1 MSEMDIDQKI
11 FNCFF
16 YKVKSLQP
24 HKEDIKIGK
33 YTFAFKY
40 INIWIKYGEKIIDEI
55 MVDRLGSKA
64 SPEYLENCSIEFFV
78 YGLFDNYINGSLYK
92 DNNNYKMKID
102 YEVPKKSI
110 EEIFNIIE
118 NNIRGDKK
126 WMKIIKL

>member
-78 YGLFDNYINGSLYK
+78 YGLSDNYINVRLYK
-92 DNNNYKMKID
+92 DNNNYKMEID
-102 YEVPKKSI
+102 SGVPKKSI
-110 EEIFNIIE
+110 DDFFSAIE
-118 NNIRGDKK
+118 GELRGDEK
-126 WMKIIKL
+126 